1 MKRSAL
7 ERGMEREKEK
17 YTHIYENEYERMKN
31 CVYKRENMNMNEN
44 ENQGVDRSY
53 VDWDLIPFHTSL
65 NSSEKLPTQKC

>member
-7 ERGMEREKEK
+7 ERGMETEKN
-17 YTHIYENEYERMKN
+17 THTYMRMNINERMKN

-53 VDWDLIPFHTSL
+53 VDWDLIPFHRSL

>member
-44 ENQGVDRSY
+44 EN
-53 VDWDLIPFHTSL
+53 
-65 NSSEKLPTQKC
+65 